1 MKEILN
7 KLIDMSGLT
16 PYMVAKKTGIESAN
30 LYRYNSGSKPI
41 GFTTLKKIAN
51 SIGYDLEIIIKKLPV
66 LIIFISLHA
75 FSQDSI
81 QIQYNT
87 NPPTFKWIKTPGL
100 QYQPESVYEPK
111 SDTLCLTPTQYKNI
125 YTGLKT
131 GEQYRLRYEQAYNA
145 AKDLNTII
153 QKQNDSLQVIY
164 SRLIVLNTELNQAH
178 MDLTAESV
186 KIEANKPVKW
196 WNHPITWGIIGF
208 VAGVLMVK

>member
-16 PYMVAKKTGIESAN
+16 PYMVAKKSGIESAN

-51 SIGYDLEIIIKKLPV
+51 SIGYDLKIIIEKLPIL
-66 LIIFISLHA
+66 LILIGLTA
-75 FSQDSI
+75 YSQDSI

-100 QYQPESVYEPK
+100 QYQPAPVYESK
-111 SDTLCLTPTQYKNI
+111 SDTLCLTPIQYKNI

-145 AKDLNTII
+145 AQDLNMII

-164 SRLIVLNTELNQAH
+164 SRLTVLNKELNQAH
-178 MDLTAESV
+178 SDLTAESV
-186 KIEANKPVKW
+186 KIERHKPVKW
-196 WNHPITWGIIGF
+196 WKHPITWGIIGF
-208 VAGVLMVK
+208 IAGVLMVK